1 MGPGLDP
8 LVARD
13 FAIALAI
20 GALIGLEREK
30 KKAEDPHAG
39 IGGLRTFILFAEAG
53 ALCAWLA
60 QRLAS
65 PWIVAAGALGVAAMV
80 VAGYVAN
87 SRVHGTDLGL
97 TTEVAALA
105 TFLLGAATMLGTPQV
120 AVALAI
126 ATSAALAFKQ
136 PLHRLVRRIGTDDLY
151 AGLKLLIAT
160 FIVLPL
166 VPNRVVD
173 PWGAINPYTLWW
185 LVILISGLSL
195 AGYVAVRWLGTER
208 GTVVTGLAG
217 GLVSSTATTLAMART
232 SREDA
237 SGGPIGSAALAAGV
251 LVAWTVMFVRVLV
264 EVAVVHAP
272 LLGQLRVPFAAMG
285 VSALAAAAWLY
296 SRGRGQARGAGVD
309 VPVRNP
315 FSLTS
320 AMQFAALFA
329 VVLLAV
335 KFIEPRAGAGG
346 YYLLAGIAGLTDVDA
361 ITLSMATMARDGGDA
376 TIATRAVTIAAL
388 SNTLVKCG
396 FVATLGAAALRRRIV
411 AATGVILAAGAVGLV
426 LF

>member
-65 PWIVAAGALGVAAMV
+65 PWVVAAGALGVAAMV

-87 SRVHGTDLGL
+87 SRAHGTDLGL

-105 TFLLGAATMLGTPQV
+105 TFLLGAATMLGAPQV

-208 GTVVTGLAG
+208 GAVVTGLAG

-237 SGGPIGSAALAAGV
+237 SGGPVGSAALAAGV

-272 LLGQLRVPFAAMG
+272 LLARLRVPFTAMG
-285 VSALAAAAWLY
+285 VGALAAAAWFY
-296 SRGRGQARGAGVD
+296 TRGRSHARGTGVD

-315 FSLTS
+315 FSLTA
-320 AMQFAALFA
+320 AMKFAALFA
-329 VVLLAV
+329 VVLLVVKLVEDHVGPRGFYLVAAV
-335 KFIEPRAGAGG
+335 
-346 YYLLAGIAGLTDVDA
+346 AGLTDVDA
-361 ITLSMATMARDGGDA
+361 VTLSMASNAASGGDA
-376 TIATRAVTIAAL
+376 STAAKAITIAAL

-411 AATGVILAAGAVGLV
+411 AATAAVLVAGAVAL
-426 LF
+426 LL

>member
-1 MGPGLDP
+1 MGAGLDP

-39 IGGLRTFILFAEAG
+39 IGGLRTFILIAEAG
-53 ALCAWLA
+53 ALCTWLA

-65 PWIVAAGALGVAAMV
+65 PWIVAAGAIGVAAMV
-80 VAGYVAN
+80 VAGYAAN
-87 SRVHGTDLGL
+87 SRVHGTDLGI

-105 TFLLGAATMLGTPQV
+105 TFLLGAVTMLGTPQV

-136 PLHRLVRRIGTDDLY
+136 PLHRLVLRIGTDDLY

-166 VPNRVVD
+166 LPDRPVD
-173 PWGAINPYTLWW
+173 PWGAINPYRLWW
-185 LVILISGLSL
+185 FVILIAGLSL
-195 AGYVAVRWLGTER
+195 AGYVAVRLLGAER

-232 SREDA
+232 SRQEA
-237 SGGPIGSAALAAGV
+237 RGGPGGSAALAAGV

-272 LLGQLRVPFAAMG
+272 LLDRLSVPFAAMG
-285 VSALAAAAWLY
+285 VGALASAGWFY
-296 SRGRGQARGAGVD
+296 SRGRGPARGPNVD

-315 FSLTS
+315 FSLT
-320 AMQFAALFA
+320 AAIKFAALFA
-329 VVLLAV
+329 VVLLVV
-335 KFIEPRAGAGG
+335 KLVEQYLGPRGFYLVAG
-346 YYLLAGIAGLTDVDA
+346 LAGLTDVDA
-361 ITLSMATMARDGGDA
+361 ITLSMASNVASGGDA
-376 TIATRAVTIAAL
+376 PTAARAITIAAL

-396 FVATLGAAALRRRIV
+396 FVAALGAGTMRTRIL
-411 AATGVILAAGAVGLV
+411 AATAAILAAGAVGLAIS
-426 LF
+426 